1 MKKLWLIALSAIMA
15 VSLAACGGQPQSEGE
30 TDVTED
36 VVVAEATQ
44 ILFNGSSTLAPV
56 ISAIALDFNEAN
68 GTWDKVDS
76 SLPEANIAIYV
87 SSGGSGQ
94 GVKAKSEGTTDFG
107 MIAREV
113 KDSDRESIEDM
124 QEYLVGID
132 ALTLAVHPNNQL
144 LKIKDDLSTEEIV
157 KIFSGE
163 YATWSDLD
171 ASLPNAEIVV
181 VTRDIGGGAHE
192 VFQNKIMGDAE
203 VKADAIQAPSMGALV
218 AKIIENE
225 NAIGYASFGVAN
237 QNAGSI
243 NMLKVNGV
251 EPTVEDIQSGAYI
264 IQRPLLLLG
273 SGDLTP
279 LQKVFIDVVL
289 GTDGQDTVEKMG
301 FIRID

>member
-1 MKKLWLIALSAIMA
+1 MKKVWLVALSLLMI
-15 VSLAACGGQPQSEGE
+15 VSLVACGGQNQGE
-30 TDVTED
+30 AAPED
-36 VVVAEATQ
+36 TTTKETTQ

-56 ISAIALDFNEAN
+56 ISSIALDFNEAN

-107 MIAREV
+107 MIARDV
-113 KDSDRESIEDM
+113 KDSDKESIEDM
-124 QEYLVGID
+124 REYLVGID

-144 LKIKDDLSTEEIV
+144 LQIKDDLTTEEII

-163 YATWSDLD
+163 YANWSDLD
-171 ASLPNAEIVV
+171 SSLPNEEIIV

-218 AKIIENE
+218 TKIVENE

-237 QNAGSI
+237 QNIDNIS
-243 NMLKVNGV
+243 MLKVDGIEPSV
-251 EPTVEDIQSGAYI
+251 ENIQSGAYI

-279 LQKVFIDVVL
+279 LQKAFIDVVL
-289 GTDGQDTVEKMG
+289 GADGQATVEKMG
-301 FIRID
+301 FIRAN

>member
-1 MKKLWLIALSAIMA
+1 MKKVWLLALSLLMI
-15 VSLAACGGQPQSEGE
+15 VSLVACGGQNQGE
-30 TDVTED
+30 AAPED
-36 VVVAEATQ
+36 TTTKETTQ

-56 ISAIALDFNEAN
+56 ISSIALDFNEAN

-107 MIAREV
+107 MIARDV
-113 KDSDRESIEDM
+113 KDSDKESIEDM
-124 QEYLVGID
+124 REYLVGID

-144 LKIKDDLSTEEIV
+144 LQIKDDLTTEEII

-163 YATWSDLD
+163 YANWSDLD
-171 ASLPNAEIVV
+171 SSLPNEEIIV

-218 AKIIENE
+218 TKIVENE

-237 QNAGSI
+237 QNIDNIS
-243 NMLKVNGV
+243 MLKVDGIEPSV
-251 EPTVEDIQSGAYI
+251 ENIQSGAYI

-279 LQKVFIDVVL
+279 LQKAFIDVVL
-289 GTDGQDTVEKMG
+289 GADGQATVEKMG
-301 FIRID
+301 FIRAN

>member
-1 MKKLWLIALSAIMA
+1 MKKVWLVALSLLMI
-15 VSLAACGGQPQSEGE
+15 VSLVACGGQNQGE
-30 TDVTED
+30 AAPED
-36 VVVAEATQ
+36 TTTKETTQ

-56 ISAIALDFNEAN
+56 ISSIALDFNEAN

-107 MIAREV
+107 MIARDV
-113 KDSDRESIEDM
+113 KDSDKESIEDM
-124 QEYLVGID
+124 REYFVGID

-144 LKIKDDLSTEEIV
+144 LQIKDDLTTEEII

-163 YATWSDLD
+163 YANWSDLD
-171 ASLPNAEIVV
+171 SSLPNEEIIV

-218 AKIIENE
+218 TKIVENE

-237 QNAGSI
+237 QNIDNIS
-243 NMLKVNGV
+243 MLKVDGIEPSV
-251 EPTVEDIQSGAYI
+251 ENIQSGAYI

-279 LQKVFIDVVL
+279 LQKAFIDVVL
-289 GTDGQDTVEKMG
+289 GADGQATVEKMG
-301 FIRID
+301 FIRAN